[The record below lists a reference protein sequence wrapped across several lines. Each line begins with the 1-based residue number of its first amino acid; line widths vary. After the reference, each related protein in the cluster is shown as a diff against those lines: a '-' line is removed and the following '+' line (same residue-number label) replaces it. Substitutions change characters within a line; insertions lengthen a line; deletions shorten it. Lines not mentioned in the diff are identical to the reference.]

1 MAITKNIFIDQGST
15 YSASLTA
22 QDSYGNTININGATG
37 YCHLR
42 RSYYSSSYNEMT
54 VSVTGASGSGWYN
67 LYMGDTAT
75 AELKPGVYVYDVEF
89 HKPDGTV
96 VRVRQGN
103 ATVDPEVTKL

>member
-15 YSASLTA
+15 YSVSLTA
-22 QDSYGNTININGATG
+22 QDMYGSIINIDGATG

-42 RSYYSSSYNEMT
+42 RSYYSSSYEEMV
-54 VSVTGASGSGWYN
+54 VSVTGASGSGSYT
-67 LYMGDTAT
+67 LFMGATST
-75 AELKPGVYVYDVEF
+75 AELKPGIYVYDVEF

-103 ATVDPEVTKL
+103 ATIDPEVTK